1 MAIWK
6 EIRKALNS
14 TLGTANFKP
23 LDKLIQDYVKSGI
36 KTYVNSTVDT
46 NFFKT
51 LDDLYQYNF
60 VTSDNIYKTFSFAPE
75 ASQTPSVGSIYKSPF
90 SITFGASGIVKISQE
105 ANIKPNSSG
114 QSTYIVMSKNGNI
127 TSPDAEGLITLE
139 HSYNSFDG
147 ESNKVN
153 VDVAKGDTLYFYIY
167 RKGTSAGAA

>member
-6 EIRKALNS
+6 ELRKALNS
-14 TLGTANFKP
+14 PLGTANFKP

-75 ASQTPSVGSIYKSPF
+75 ASQTPSVGSIY
-90 SITFGASGIVKISQE
+90 
-105 ANIKPNSSG
+105 
-114 QSTYIVMSKNGNI
+114 
-127 TSPDAEGLITLE
+127 
-139 HSYNSFDG
+139 
-147 ESNKVN
+147 
-153 VDVAKGDTLYFYIY
+153 
-167 RKGTSAGAA
+167 